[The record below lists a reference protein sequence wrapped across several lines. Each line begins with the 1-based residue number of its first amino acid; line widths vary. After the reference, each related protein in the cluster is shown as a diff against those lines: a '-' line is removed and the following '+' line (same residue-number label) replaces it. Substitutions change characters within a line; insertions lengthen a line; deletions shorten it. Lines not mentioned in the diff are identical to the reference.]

1 MARHAYALLSVTALV
16 ALGACASAPP
26 PAPDPVRGPVS
37 AWKCDGGAVFSSQM
51 TSGGNVE
58 VLAAGKMYW
67 LPVKKTASGV
77 RYTDRKVEFWERQ
90 GQAKLSGAAGGP
102 YANCRL

>member
-1 MARHAYALLSVTALV
+1 MRTPITVTALL
-16 ALGACASAPP
+16 ALGACASPPP

-37 AWKCDGGAVFSSQM
+37 AWKCAGGAVFSSQW
-51 TSGGNVE
+51 TAGGNVE
-58 VLAAGKMYW
+58 VLAGGKMYW
-67 LPVKKTASGV
+67 LPAKKVASGV
-77 RYTDRKVEFWERQ
+77 RFADRKVEFSERQ